1 MIYIETFER
10 DKSNQVK
17 IKKIYRQELKEIE
30 AKKGKIR
37 KEINEQVFDIEDS
50 LADNAKMI
58 FLLTSLLMR
67 IYNALP
73 DDIKGNLSDEDR
85 QIVEYA
91 FNKYTETTT
100 RLDLQFQEEGI
111 GIIDKLLNRQKEV
124 ANVIEE
130 VNNG

>member
-1 MIYIETFER
+1 MNYIESFKR
-10 DKSNQVK
+10 DKNNLVK
-17 IKKIYRQELKEIE
+17 LTKIYKQELKEIGS
-30 AKKGKIR
+30 KKGKMR
-37 KEINEQVFDIEDS
+37 KEINERIFDVEDS

-73 DDIKGNLSDEDR
+73 EDIKGNLSGEDR
-85 QIVEYA
+85 NIVEYA

>member
-1 MIYIETFER
+1 MNYI
-10 DKSNQVK
+10 KSFKRNKDNPVRLTK
-17 IKKIYRQELKEIE
+17 VYKQELKEIGS
-30 AKKGKIR
+30 KKGKMR
-37 KEINEQVFDIEDS
+37 KEINERVFDVEDS
-50 LADNAKMI
+50 VADNAKMI

-73 DDIKGNLSDEDR
+73 EDVKNNLTTEDR
-85 QIVEYA
+85 SMVEYA

-100 RLDLQFQEEGI
+100 RLDLQFQEEGV

-124 ANVIEE
+124 ANVIKG